1 MSISP
6 LGTGYA
12 PGLRAFDSELAR
24 LAKALGHP
32 ARVRILRLLLSRD
45 SCYCGELV
53 DELPLAQA
61 TVSQH
66 LKVLRDAG
74 LIQGEIEG
82 PRVCYCVN
90 TDRLARLG
98 DLLEALSGEAA
109 GTERG
114 CCDVH

>member
-1 MSISP
+1 MSLISREA
-6 LGTGYA
+6 GQDDA
-12 PGLRAFDSELAR
+12 SVVSDELAT

-32 ARVRILRLLLSRD
+32 VRVRILRLLLSRD

-82 PRVCYCVN
+82 PRVCYCARPDALTRLAGLLDRLTATTSN
-90 TDRLARLG
+90 TDRG
-98 DLLEALSGEAA
+98 
-109 GTERG
+109 G
-114 CCDVH
+114 CDDG